1 MWSNVY
7 QTIDQ
12 TQQMQNMP
20 FNPINNLPQ
29 VNPMMMMNNM
39 NMNQFN
45 ATDQI
50 QLMSNFF
57 NQNFP
62 QMNMGGNNNFNN
74 MNNNFNMNNNN
85 FNNMNNNN
93 FNMNNNNSPSK
104 FNLCFSTLRGAR
116 INMTFNSDET
126 IDGVL
131 TKFLRRV
138 NLDQYIGNTQGKL
151 NFILSAETLR
161 FGDKRKIKDV
171 IFMPSNFTTVLVH
184 DTQNLIGAKN
194 C

>member
-7 QTIDQ
+7 QSIEQ

-20 FNPINNLPQ
+20 FISMNNLPQ
-29 VNPMMMMNNM
+29 VNPMMMNNMNM

-93 FNMNNNNSPSK
+93 SPSK

-138 NLDQYIGNTQGKL
+138 NLEQYINNTQGKL
-151 NFILSAETLR
+151 NFILSAETLK
-161 FGDKRKIKDV
+161 FGDKRRIKDV

-184 DTQNLIGAKN
+184 DSKNLIGA
-194 C
+194 

>member
-7 QTIDQ
+7 QSIEQ

-20 FNPINNLPQ
+20 FISMNNLPQ
-29 VNPMMMMNNM
+29 VNPMMMMNNMNM

-62 QMNMGGNNNFNN
+62 QMNMGGNNNFNS

-85 FNNMNNNN
+85 FN
-93 FNMNNNNSPSK
+93 NMNNNNSPSK

-138 NLDQYIGNTQGKL
+138 NLEQYINNTQGKL
-151 NFILSAETLR
+151 NFILSAETLK
-161 FGDKRKIKDV
+161 FGDKRRIKDV

-184 DTQNLIGAKN
+184 DSKNLIGA
-194 C
+194 

>member
-1 MWSNVY
+1 MWTNIY
-7 QTIDQ
+7 HTISQ
-12 TQQMQNMP
+12 SQAMQNMP
-20 FNPINNLPQ
+20 FIPMNNLPN
-29 VNPMMMMNNM
+29 NPIMMNNM

-50 QLMSNFF
+50 QFMSNIF

-62 QMNMGGNNNFNN
+62 QMNMGGNNSFV
-74 MNNNFNMNNNN
+74 NNNFNMN
-85 FNNMNNNN
+85 NNNN
-93 FNMNNNNSPSK
+93 FNMNNNNNFNMNNNNNSPSR

-116 INMTFNSDET
+116 INMTFNCDET

-138 NLDQYIGNTQGKL
+138 NLEKYINNTQGKF
-151 NFILSAETLR
+151 NFILSAETLK

-184 DTQNLIGAKN
+184 DTQNLIGA
-194 C
+194 